1 MHGRARGRRPSEDL
15 QRYPWVRGFGIG
27 HLALDDR
34 AGSARALDL
43 LARGLGEA
51 VRAHG
56 ELLGELPLPEDLH
69 GDALPR
75 GETARGE
82 GHGRDLVAVAEARV
96 EVAEVNR
103 LGMRTELLERHRLLH
118 VRAAQLAEPHVDRH
132 LPTLGCRPRPVAAA
146 GARAVLAPA
155 GCLSDARALAA
166 ADALLGVPRT
176 GRGLEAVQADLLAHQ
191 RSTFTRW
198 LTVAIAPRTAGSS
211 GRSTLRPMRPSPSV
225 RNVSRC
231 FGFAPLTERSWV
243 IRSLSAISRRLRG
256 HRSRLG
262 GLRGLRGV
270 RCWRLRVG
278 RLATLAGAV

>member
-1 MHGRARGRRPSEDL
+1 MVPITRP
-15 QRYPWVRGFGIG
+15 R
-27 HLALDDR
+27 LALDDR

-56 ELLGELPLPEDLH
+56 
-69 GDALPR
+69 
-75 GETARGE
+75 
-82 GHGRDLVAVAEARV
+82 
-96 EVAEVNR
+96 
-103 LGMRTELLERHRLLH
+103 
-118 VRAAQLAEPHVDRH
+118 
-132 LPTLGCRPRPVAAA
+132 
-146 GARAVLAPA
+146 
-155 GCLSDARALAA
+155 
-166 ADALLGVPRT
+166 ALLGVPRT